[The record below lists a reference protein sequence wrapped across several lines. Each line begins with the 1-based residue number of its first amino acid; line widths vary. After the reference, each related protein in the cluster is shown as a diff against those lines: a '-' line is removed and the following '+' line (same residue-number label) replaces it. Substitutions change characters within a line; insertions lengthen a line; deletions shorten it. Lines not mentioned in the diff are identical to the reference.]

1 MKLFYISR
9 DNIKKNKKCLEPGL
23 NQRPLDLQSNAL
35 PAELSRQC
43 IILYFIE
50 DVYSLY
56 VNKNEFR
63 SKKRNNNNKNKNY
76 KNSKSNKQ
84 RNNDNTYTILKK
96 LVNQI
101 STLTRP
107 NRPPY
112 SNGYNNNNNRRSNL
126 RRNNSQLRGNH
137 NVKYNNPYNGR
148 RQMNNNNN
156 RNFIRASRY

>member
-1 MKLFYISR
+1 MNK
-9 DNIKKNKKCLEPGL
+9 IKKQKKKSFCLEPGL

-43 IILYFIE
+43 IILW
-50 DVYSLY
+50 
-56 VNKNEFR
+56 
-63 SKKRNNNNKNKNY
+63 NNNNKNKNY
-76 KNSKSNKQ
+76 KNIKSNKQ